1 MTKKKVTIR
10 LAERA
15 DVDQLVQM
23 WVDLMN
29 LTAEVNL
36 HYRLRPGADELQHA
50 MFVELL
56 KRSDSFVIVAC
67 AGPNLIGFANGY
79 FAYPS
84 KVFAQS
90 TIGVIENLF
99 VVEPWRRRGIGKEL
113 VDRAMAWLKH
123 FGAMELHV
131 NVVPKNVASLK
142 FWRAMEFQVHRV
154 AMVKEP

>member
-10 LAERA
+10 LAERG
-15 DVDQLVQM
+15 DIDQLVEM
-23 WVDLMN
+23 WTSLMN
-29 LTAEVNL
+29 LTAEVNPR
-36 HYRLRPGADELQHA
+36 YRLRPGADDLQRA
-50 MFVELL
+50 VFQDLL
-56 KRSDSFVIVAC
+56 KRNDSFVIVAT
-67 AGPNLIGFANGY
+67 AGPKLIAFANGY

-99 VVEPWRRRGIGKEL
+99 VVEPWRRHGIGKEL
-113 VDRAMAWLKH
+113 VNRAMAWLKH

-131 NVVPKNVASLK
+131 NVVPKNVVSLK